1 MICFARCCI
10 CRTLLMYYNAAF
22 FIKYFPVHLPHEQ
35 LLQKRKLYCISL
47 KKFYVHIL
55 RTVFHSLLHFLY
67 TFVTISLIKSLKTVK
82 LIINLQRTTVLFMLI
97 YNRSHSLENA
107 TCSIVFVILLR
118 MFWQL
123 YLCKPVMDRHQTL
136 FFNYRSDVDSPNYI
150 ILMLCRTDGKKYASL
165 GTIGTLFK
173 INVQVCS
180 KFSGCRQ

>member
-1 MICFARCCI
+1 MICFARCCK

-22 FIKYFPVHLPHEQ
+22 LIKYFPVHLPHEQ

-82 LIINLQRTTVLFMLI
+82 LIINLQRTTVLFKLI

-123 YLCKPVMDRHQTL
+123 YLCKPVIDRHQTL
-136 FFNYRSDVDSPNYI
+136 FFNYRFRCSFTQLYNFNVVQN
-150 ILMLCRTDGKKYASL
+150 RWKK
-165 GTIGTLFK
+165 
-173 INVQVCS
+173 VC
-180 KFSGCRQ
+180 FSGYNWNPV